1 MVTEG
6 PLIKGPFGRAS
17 LIYTDANILLT
28 TASSVSTTQK
38 IFSQNND
45 SNKE

>member
-1 MVTEG
+1 MCTEYVV
-6 PLIKGPFGRAS
+6 F
-17 LIYTDANILLT
+17 LLT